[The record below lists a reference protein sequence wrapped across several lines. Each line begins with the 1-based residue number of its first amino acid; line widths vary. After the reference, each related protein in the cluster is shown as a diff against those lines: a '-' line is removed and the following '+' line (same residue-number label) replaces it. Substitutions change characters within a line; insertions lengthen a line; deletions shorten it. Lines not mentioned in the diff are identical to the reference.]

1 MTVLSLMLISL
12 GILVVRV
19 GDSLTKSPLLQLG
32 MTNWN
37 ITTLKAGTG
46 LERRQYLSMRS
57 SHGAQ
62 ETAGAGPGGG
72 VLLAVDLPHV
82 LLVVEYLL
90 VPAPRSV
97 LHVGQGPDPTRHLE
111 LQLLVVDLEQEER
124 HHPHSSQI

>member
-32 MTNWN
+32 MT
-37 ITTLKAGTG
+37 TLKPWTG

-90 VPAPRSV
+90 VPAPRPV
-97 LHVGQGPDPTRHLE
+97 LHVGQGPDPARHLE

>member
-62 ETAGAGPGGG
+62 ETAGAGPAGPRLRSAHLPARGGEPG
-72 VLLAVDLPHV
+72 RAAAGRHCGGLLAGGRGDR
-82 LLVVEYLL
+82 
-90 VPAPRSV
+90 PA
-97 LHVGQGPDPTRHLE
+97 LH
-111 LQLLVVDLEQEER
+111 
-124 HHPHSSQI
+124 